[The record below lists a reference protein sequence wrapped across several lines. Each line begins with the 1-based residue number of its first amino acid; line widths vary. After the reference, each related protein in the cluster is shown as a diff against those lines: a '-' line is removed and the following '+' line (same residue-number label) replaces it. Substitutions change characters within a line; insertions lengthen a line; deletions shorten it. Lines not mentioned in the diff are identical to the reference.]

1 MEAELATLAATGAT
15 TLVGLMVSEA
25 WTQAR
30 GRVVRFFARGDDTA
44 LPDEQLA
51 ASREELIAARDAGDA
66 DAAADVEE
74 EWRLRLRRT
83 LRADPVAAEEL
94 RLLLEELA
102 PQAVPPAVTVHNT
115 ISGGTQNGPVIQGQH
130 FSSLTF
136 HSPAVQSPEQSPE
149 QGPGPGQ
156 GPL

>member
-25 WTQAR
+25 WTQVR
-30 GRVVRFFARGDDTA
+30 GRVARFFARGDDTA

-51 ASREELIAARDAGDA
+51 ASREELIAARDAA
-66 DAAADVEE
+66 DPDTAGDVEE

-83 LRADPVAAEEL
+83 LRADPAAAEEL
-94 RLLLEELA
+94 RLLLDELA
-102 PQAVPPAVTVHNT
+102 PRAAAPVITVHNN
-115 ISGGTQNGPVIQGQH
+115 ISGGIQNGPVVQGQH

-136 HSPAVQSPEQSPE
+136 HSQAVQSPE
-149 QGPGPGQ
+149 QGPG
-156 GPL
+156 LL

>member
-25 WTQAR
+25 WNQTR
-30 GRVVRFFARGDDTA
+30 GRLARFFARGDDTA

-51 ASREELIAARDAGDA
+51 ASREELIAARDAADA
-66 DAAADVEE
+66 DTAADVEE

-83 LRADPVAAEEL
+83 LRADPGAAEEL
-94 RLLLEELA
+94 RLLLDELA
-102 PQAVPPAVTVHNT
+102 PQAAPLAITVHNN
-115 ISGGTQNGPVIQGQH
+115 ISGVIQNGPAIQGQH

-136 HSPAVQSPEQSPE
+136 HSPAVQSPEQ
-149 QGPGPGQ
+149 GPGT
-156 GPL
+156 L